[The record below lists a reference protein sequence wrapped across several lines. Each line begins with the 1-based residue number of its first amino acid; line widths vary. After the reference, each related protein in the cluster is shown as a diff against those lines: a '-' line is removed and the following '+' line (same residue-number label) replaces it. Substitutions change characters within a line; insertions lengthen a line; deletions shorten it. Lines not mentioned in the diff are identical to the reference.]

1 MFKAFGSI
9 SVAILCGSLGHI
21 FLSKGLHHTI
31 FSFQNPWILAG
42 ILLEAA
48 YFPLWMIVL
57 AHADVSWATP
67 MNALE
72 YIVVAIL
79 AILFLGE
86 AISVTRWV
94 GIIFILCGAVFMTA
108 SFEEKI

>member
-1 MFKAFGSI
+1 MAKALLFI
-9 SVAILCGSLGHI
+9 LIAVLCGSLGHI
-21 FLSKGLHHTI
+21 FLSKGLHHTV
-31 FSFQNPWILAG
+31 FSFQNPWILTG

-57 AHADVSWATP
+57 SQADVSWATP

-86 AISVTRWV
+86 SVSAMRWV
-94 GIIFILCGAVFMTA
+94 GIFFILFGVFFMMT
-108 SFEEKI
+108 SFKEKT